1 MKNAYRKMLA
11 LALLVVVHATPLS
24 AGHENVTPIQKYLD
38 TSTAVVV
45 WIDVNETD
53 FDGLRKFALEHEMP
67 MEPMTEAKKLQRVL
81 KTLKINRVYV
91 LGTLQEITSGI
102 PLIVL
107 PCTTENVDGVEV
119 VASTTFDEK
128 PIAVARDGSNV
139 LIGSDAVID
148 RYSKSKSDEAPVQL
162 LAEIGKAEYSSA
174 AILRVPAAQS
184 VLLSPLLPNLL
195 DGLKA
200 TPDEVATMT
209 KGLLSLQTVS
219 VSSSVPPTEG
229 RLNLTLNSK
238 ADAKLFAS
246 TLNELIRRTA
256 PETADGL
263 QFTSTRNE
271 VTHQSENSNQ
281 ITATM
286 KCVGQLLTPARI
298 SAQQT
303 QQLNS
308 LKQIALAMHNFHG
321 VYGYF
326 PPQSL
331 SSEDGKKLLSWRVL
345 ILPYLDQAEL
355 YQKFRLDEPWDSEH
369 NIKLA
374 AEIPFAYSGSR
385 NAAQNTDGKTRMQ
398 VPLHKKSVFGQ
409 KGGGTS
415 FRDITD
421 GTSNTLMVVQV
432 PPLKAVVWTKPD
444 DIVINAAD
452 IKASLIA
459 QGSARFL
466 ACLCDGSARA
476 LSSKNSNETLL
487 KLITMNGGEVIG
499 KMVDELD

>member
-1 MKNAYRKMLA
+1 MKNVYRKLMV
-11 LALLVVVHATPLS
+11 LALLVIHATPLV
-24 AGHENVTPIQKYLD
+24 AGDENVTPIQKYLD
-38 TSTAVVV
+38 TSTAVVA

-53 FDGLRKFALEHEMP
+53 FDGLRDFALKHDIP
-67 MEPMTEAKKLQRVL
+67 VEPMTEVKKLQQVL
-81 KTLKINRVYV
+81 KTLKLQRVYI
-91 LGTLQEITSGI
+91 LGSLQEITSGI

-107 PCTTENVDGVEV
+107 PCTPENVDGVEV
-119 VASTTFDEK
+119 VASTTFDSK
-128 PIAVARDGSNV
+128 PIAVTKDGSNV
-139 LIGSDAVID
+139 LIGSDAVVD
-148 RYSKSKSDEAPVQL
+148 RYSKSKSGEAPVQL

-195 DGLKA
+195 DGVKA

-229 RLNLTLNSK
+229 RLNLILNSE
-238 ADAKLFAS
+238 ADAKVFAS

-263 QFTSTRNE
+263 QFTSTKNE
-271 VTHQSENSNQ
+271 VVHHSENSKQ
-281 ITATM
+281 IMVTM
-286 KCVGQLLTPARI
+286 KCVAQLLTPARL

-303 QQLNS
+303 QKLNS
-308 LKQIALAMHNFHG
+308 LKQIALAMHNFYD

-326 PPQSL
+326 PPQAL
-331 SSEDGKKLLSWRVL
+331 SSDDGKKLLSWRVL
-345 ILPYLDQAEL
+345 ILPFLDQVEL

-385 NAAQNTDGKTRMQ
+385 DAAKNTDGKTRMQ
-398 VPLHKKSVFGQ
+398 VPLHKQSVFGR

-432 PPLKAVVWTKPD
+432 TESKAVVWTKPED
-444 DIVINAAD
+444 LVIDATD
-452 IKASLIA
+452 IKASVIA
-459 QGSARFL
+459 QGSDKFL

-487 KLITMNGGEVIG
+487 KLITMNGGEIIG
-499 KMVDELD
+499 KMVDELE